1 MARFSKTT
9 PAAPPV
15 SAATFAA
22 AQEQLIQAWGQMGPA
37 WGVSRTMAETHALLF
52 VSAMPLNTD
61 DVMERLQ
68 ISRGNA
74 SMSLRALV
82 EWGLISRV
90 HIRGDRKEYFQ
101 ADQDAWSVARTV
113 IRERL
118 RREILPLLAALHE
131 IRDQTGE
138 HAKGSGT
145 AASGSLKINPAE
157 LAPAEAVATHNQRL
171 DELVALIQT
180 VDRLGERFVGAEG
193 KGGKGLQMAATLLS
207 KVI

>member
-1 MARFSKTT
+1 MPRLSKTT
-9 PAAPPV
+9 PSAPPI
-15 SAATFAA
+15 SAARFAEV
-22 AQEQLIQAWGQMGPA
+22 QEQLVQAWGQMGPA

-52 VSAMPLNTD
+52 VSGAPLNTD
-61 DVMERLQ
+61 DVMDRLH

-90 HIRGDRKEYFQ
+90 HLRGDRKEYFQ

-138 HAKGSGT
+138 HAKGAVGM
-145 AASGSLKINPAE
+145 KVNPSE

-171 DELVALIQT
+171 DELVGLIQT
-180 VDRLGERFVGAEG
+180 VERLGERFVGTEG